1 MLTIGLDHTKK
12 EPLYRQIY
20 AYIRDEI
27 RSGALPCG
35 SKLPST
41 RRLAKHMDLSRNT
54 IDLAYGQLTAEG
66 YIEAQ
71 PKRGYFVC
79 QVEDLA
85 AFHIPV
91 EAEDEEPVLQ
101 EEPAPYDFSPVG
113 VDMSLFPYNVWRKL
127 LKEVMMDD
135 NSELFQK
142 GENQGDME
150 LRRAIMYYLR
160 QSRGVHVAASQIV
173 IGAGIEN
180 LLFLLR
186 LTLGKDQ
193 VMAMENP
200 AYLNAY
206 RTIRELGFQVLPVN
220 MDEEGLE
227 ISELERSS
235 ADLAYVTPA
244 HQYPTGVV
252 LPIGRRSR
260 LIKWAREKE
269 GRYVIEDDYDSEF
282 RYYGKPIPALQG
294 IDESGRVIYLGT
306 FSKAIA
312 PAIRIGYM
320 VLPKSLVA
328 AYKKTAGNFSCAV
341 SRIDQRVL
349 TFFLSEGHFERHQNR
364 MRNVYKEKHDLLIQK
379 LKEIDSSITVYG
391 AGAGLHVRVDFHI
404 KDTEWF
410 EQELLNRGVR
420 IYPLSL
426 YYIEGCPE
434 REQYILGFTKMQKE
448 DMIKGLNTI
457 REVYGLAKD
466 RLVCEMTKK

>member
-54 IDLAYGQLTAEG
+54 IDLAYGQLAAEG

-91 EAEDEEPVLQ
+91 EAEDEEFVQQ

-142 GENQGDME
+142 GENQGDMD

-160 QSRGVHVAASQIV
+160 QSRGVHVATSQIV

-206 RTIRELGFQVLPVN
+206 RTIRELGFQVVPVN
-220 MDEEGLE
+220 MDEEGLK
-227 ISELERSS
+227 ITELERSS

-260 LIKWAREKE
+260 LIKWAREKD

-294 IDESGRVIYLGT
+294 MGMSETDARLSFERHAT
-306 FSKAIA
+306 SKI
-312 PAIRIGYM
+312 
-320 VLPKSLVA
+320 L
-328 AYKKTAGNFSCAV
+328 

-349 TFFLSEGHFERHQNR
+349 TSFLSEGHFERHQNR

-420 IYPLSL
+420 IYALSL

-448 DMIKGLNTI
+448 DMIKGLETI

>member
-54 IDLAYGQLTAEG
+54 VDLAYGQLTAEG

-85 AFHIPV
+85 SLNIPV
-91 EAEDEEPVLQ
+91 ETEE
-101 EEPAPYDFSPVG
+101 EETVPEEKTFSYDFSPVG
-113 VDMSLFPYNVWRKL
+113 VDMSLFPYNVWRRL

-186 LTLGKDQ
+186 LTLGKDR
-193 VMAMENP
+193 VLAMENP

-206 RTIRELGFQVLPVN
+206 RTVRELGFQVLPVN
-220 MDEEGLE
+220 MDEEGLKV
-227 ISELERSS
+227 SELEQSG

-269 GRYVIEDDYDSEF
+269 GRYIIEDDYDSEF
-282 RYYGKPIPALQG
+282 RYSGKPIPALQG
-294 IDESGRVIYLGT
+294 IDESGKVIYLGT

-320 VLPKSLVA
+320 VLPKNLVP
-328 AYKKTAGNFSCAV
+328 AYQKTAGNFSCAV

-379 LKEIDSSITVYG
+379 LKEIDSRITVYG
-391 AGAGLHVRVDFHI
+391 AGAGLHVRVDFPVTDA
-404 KDTEWF
+404 KWF
-410 EQELLNRGVR
+410 EEELLKRGVR

-426 YYIEGCPE
+426 YYIEGCPKK
-434 REQYILGFTKMQKE
+434 EQYILGFTKMQKE
-448 DMIKGLNTI
+448 DMIKGLEAV
-457 REVYGLAKD
+457 RDVYRLAKD
-466 RLVCEMTKK
+466 R

>member
-71 PKRGYFVC
+71 SKRGYFVC
-79 QVEDLA
+79 QIEDLA
-85 AFHIPV
+85 SLNIPV
-91 EAEDEEPVLQ
+91 ETEE
-101 EEPAPYDFSPVG
+101 EEPAKEEQQVPYDFSPVG

-142 GENQGDME
+142 GENQGDLE

-160 QSRGVHVAASQIV
+160 QSRGVHVGTGQIV

-186 LTLGKDQ
+186 LTLAKDQ
-193 VMAMENP
+193 AVAMENP

-206 RTIRELGFQVLPVN
+206 RTIRELGFQVIPVN
-220 MDEEGLE
+220 MDEEGL
-227 ISELERSS
+227 IVSELEQSG

-260 LIKWAREKE
+260 LIKWTREKE
-269 GRYVIEDDYDSEF
+269 GRYIIEDDYDSEF

-294 IDESGRVIYLGT
+294 IDENDKVIYLGT

-320 VLPKSLVA
+320 VLPKSLVP

-349 TFFLSEGHFERHQNR
+349 TSFLSEGHFERHLNR
-364 MRNVYKEKHDLLIQK
+364 MRNVYKEKHDLMIQY
-379 LKEIDSSITVYG
+379 LKETDSRITVYG
-391 AGAGLHVRVDFHI
+391 AGAGLHVRADFHVR
-404 KDTEWF
+404 DTKLF
-410 EQELLNRGVR
+410 EEELLKRGVR

-426 YYIEGCPE
+426 YYISGCPKK
-434 REQYILGFTKMQKE
+434 EQYILGFTKMQKE
-448 DMIKGLNTI
+448 DMIKGLEAI
-457 REVYGLAKD
+457 RDVYQ
-466 RLVCEMTKK
+466 MMKK